1 MSAPT
6 VRADAVALR
15 GPVAASLAGKAAEAV
30 TLVLLATVVPRWLG
44 PVDYGS
50 FAVALTAVAI
60 GSVAMTLGGA
70 TLLSRYV
77 PAAAPGERAAIAQA
91 LSLRLAR
98 NRAALLAVLIAV
110 GAVLVWWDPARFPP
124 LPTAFVLIALA
135 LNVAATLALQ
145 ADLGMG
151 RAGPWCARYPLQNAV
166 LVVAALV
173 LYEAA
178 GTTGAVGAIVVAA
191 VVAAGLGTVA
201 VSPLLRR
208 RLPRAALPGG
218 ALRFGFLAAAAGAL
232 TQLTLRGGVIAVAL
246 LAGSSLQTGFAA
258 LAV

>member
-1 MSAPT
+1 VSAPT

-50 FAVALTAVAI
+50 FAVALTAVAL

-70 TLLSRYV
+70 TLLARYV
-77 PAAAPGERAAIAQA
+77 PAAAPGERAGIARA

-98 NRAALLAVLIAV
+98 NRAALYAVLVAV
-110 GAVLVWWDPARFPP
+110 GAALVWWDPARFPP

-135 LNVAATLALQ
+135 LNVVATLALQ

-173 LYEAA
+173 LYEA
-178 GTTGAVGAIVVAA
+178 GTTVAVGAIVVAA
-191 VVAAGLGTVA
+191 AVTAGLGTVA
-201 VSPLLRR
+201 VSPLLRQR
-208 RLPRAALPGG
+208 PPRAALRRLAGGLLAVVLPAAVVVGSFGG
-218 ALRFGFLAAAAGAL
+218 AAAVAVLGAL
-232 TQLTLRGGVIAVAL
+232 T
-246 LAGSSLQTGFAA
+246 
-258 LAV
+258 